1 MRTVQGAFA
10 HGDSIQPLVNV
21 SDRCPHPMSFRP
33 SWFFGL
39 FFLLAAAAP
48 AEESAFELGVR
59 AAERTLE
66 SGNLDKAREQ
76 IERLLERD
84 RRSVPVWKLKAA
96 WAEKSELED
105 DRIYAMHQALRL
117 QVLQGAEKSVVKS
130 YRAELQALDP
140 IAKDLFAMKSDFTKK
155 LYPLAEQYEK
165 QSRPHSAIRVYK
177 QILAL
182 DPENPEAQAAV
193 ERIASTPDPSLAGD
207 AKPKDLFEDV
217 TDEWIREHDE
227 EHKTWDTRAK
237 LERENYITYTDAG
250 YEVLVRSA
258 EAMELMN
265 AFYRIF
271 FRYGTEEHGGSVPR
285 IGLNIFKNRDEY
297 LEKGIGPPVE
307 WSGGHF
313 TGNFVETYIPASGGF
328 EGMVGTLFHEAAH
341 QFVSLATQAVGWLNE
356 GLASFFEGTRILP
369 NGTVIMNMPATHRLI
384 PLADRMEEG
393 WMASHDDGISG
404 DDANQTPKTAPT
416 FRIVLENKYQW
427 GPPWYAPTWGVVYFL
442 YNYQDPVDGRFVYRT
457 AFQEFIN
464 KSGGRQGDGAV
475 RNFEEVVLENPSKP
489 LKIDRPDD
497 APEIALPR
505 TVEELD
511 EVWMEYCLNL
521 RDELAGTIEVTRPY
535 LQWGTYA
542 YENRMYEEAKEHF
555 EKGLVQAP
563 DDIELLMA
571 FADLLSEEFKNPDRA
586 SKLVLEALHFLERQN
601 PVDEKAVRDAE
612 RLLGKLDKKQK
623 TLTKVREELAHAA
636 RAVVSR
642 YQAAGLDSMV
652 MDVSWRMAQNLDLPD
667 LFTEYEA
674 AVRRSGKSLAIWD
687 LAYNERNLEGWT
699 TQGIDGSFKA
709 NGLFLDVEFER
720 YEEGVYD
727 YQFLTLD
734 RLTSGDFSM
743 EAKIV
748 AEKGQVGFAGFVF
761 GQKGASTFHG
771 LLYMPPRTKT
781 KEGTANSAY
790 VDLMSS
796 FGSGNPKIWRHVPVS
811 EPVPTSD
818 TVSTNWRTLRLDV
831 AGRVVDFY
839 LDGELLSTHEFAS
852 RDVLRGSF
860 GLITGRGRS
869 RFRDV
874 RYLAREPTDQAAAIE
889 RQIRLEKMRAQGG
902 GAVGG
907 SYLGLVPPFPKVQEW
922 AQGHR
927 ESWDEHGPVPQLVM
941 FFSIRQNDLVPV
953 DKWLIALAK
962 EMEDIDLA
970 ITIIASPND
979 KDKIGEY
986 MKTHALP
993 GDVAIDFREE
1003 EGIGESFET
1012 FFIDRFNLPRALLLD
1027 LDQKVIWEGD
1037 PGVILGDGLVPGFE
1051 TYVDTPLDEL
1061 IASRR
1066 LKEFSAW
1073 VSDWEERGIDLLHD
1087 GDFPAALKILD
1098 AAEIFQ
1104 PGMFS
1109 EVDLARSQKS
1119 AVASAIGA
1127 LESTANS
1134 IQGAG
1139 ADPAFEVLIEW
1150 AEVLDSAPSKK
1161 ELKDHKKILEGSSA
1175 KDWENVGKSIAR
1187 YEKRKKLPF
1196 AERRDLL
1203 MTDLEALKGKF
1214 AEELVA
1220 ELRAASED
1228 EGAFEALIE
1237 KGAERPRL
1245 WLAREYFG
1253 W

>member
-1 MRTVQGAFA
+1 MTPR
-10 HGDSIQPLVNV
+10 L
-21 SDRCPHPMSFRP
+21 MS
-33 SWFFGL
+33 
-39 FFLLAAAAP
+39 LLALALLFPTALAAP
-48 AEESAFELGVR
+48 EESAFELGLR
-59 AAERTLE
+59 ATERTLE
-66 SGNLDKAREQ
+66 SGNLEKAHDQ
-76 IERLLERD
+76 IIRLLERD
-84 RRSVPVWKLKAA
+84 RRSVPAWKLRVRWAQAA
-96 WAEKSELED
+96 EDLD
-105 DRIYAMHQALRL
+105 DRIYSMHQAYRL
-117 QVLQGAEKSVVKS
+117 QVLQGAEKKVLKA
-130 YRAELQALDP
+130 YREELEGLDP
-140 IAKDLFAMKSDFTKK
+140 IARDLFSMKSDFTGK
-155 LYPLAEQYEK
+155 LKPLAEQYEK
-165 QSRPHSAIRVYK
+165 QGRPHSAIRVLK

-227 EHKTWDTRAK
+227 AHLTWDNRAK

-258 EAMELMN
+258 EAMEQMN

-285 IGLNIFKNRDEY
+285 IGLNIFKNREEY

-384 PLADRMEEG
+384 PLANRMEKG
-393 WMASHDDGISG
+393 WMSGPDDGISG
-404 DDANQTPKTAPT
+404 DDANQTPEMAPT

-442 YNYQDPVDGRFVYRT
+442 YNYQDPVDGRFVYRR

-475 RNFEEVVLENPSKP
+475 KNFEEVVLANPSKA

-497 APEIALPR
+497 AVDVRLPR

-535 LQWGTYA
+535 LQWGQYA
-542 YENRMYEEAKEHF
+542 MQNKLFEEAKEHF

-563 DDIELLMA
+563 DDIDLLIA

-586 SKLVLEALHFLERQN
+586 TKLVLEALHFLERQDPIN
-601 PVDEKAVRDAE
+601 EKAIRDTE
-612 RLLGKLDKKQK
+612 RLLGKLDKKMK
-623 TLTKVREELAHAA
+623 TLTKVREELAGAS
-636 RAVVSR
+636 RAVVAR

-667 LFTEYEA
+667 LFNEYET

-687 LAYNERNLEGWT
+687 LAYNEQNLQGWT
-699 TQGIDGSFKA
+699 TQGTDGSFSA
-709 NGLFLDVEFER
+709 DGIFLDVDFDKF
-720 YEEGVYD
+720 EEGVYD

-734 RLTSGDFSM
+734 RVTSGDFSM
-743 EAKIV
+743 EAKV
-748 AEKGQVGFAGFVF
+748 SVNRGKVGFAGFVF

-771 LLYMPPRTKT
+771 LLYMPGKLKA
-781 KEGTANSAY
+781 KEGTANTDY

-796 FGSGNPKIWRHVPVS
+796 FGSGSPKIWRHVPAP
-811 EPVPTSD
+811 EPERVSD
-818 TVSTNWRTLRLDV
+818 TVGETWRTLRLDV
-831 AGRVVDFY
+831 AGSVVDFY

-860 GLITGRGRS
+860 GLITGKGRC

-874 RYLAREPTDQAAAIE
+874 RYLSRAPADQAAAIQRE
-889 RQIRLEKMRAQGG
+889 IRFEKMRALGG

-907 SYLGLVPPFPKVQEW
+907 SYLGMVPPFPKVQRW
-922 AQGHR
+922 IQGNR
-927 ESWDEHGPVPQLVM
+927 ESWDELGPVPQLVM
-941 FFSIRQNDLVPV
+941 FFSTRQNDIVPV
-953 DKWLIALAK
+953 DAWLTTLAE
-962 EMEDIDLA
+962 EMKDIDMA
-970 ITIIASPND
+970 VTIVASPND
-979 KDKIGEY
+979 LDRLADY
-986 MKTHALP
+986 MKDHPLP
-993 GDVAIDFREE
+993 GDVGIDAREG

-1027 LDQKVIWEGD
+1027 VDQKVIWEGD
-1037 PGVILGDGLVPGFE
+1037 PGVILGAGLVTGFE
-1051 TYVDTPLDEL
+1051 TYLDTPIDEL

-1066 LKEFSAW
+1066 LEEFANW
-1073 VSDWEERGIDLLHD
+1073 IADWEERGADLLHD
-1087 GDFPAALKILD
+1087 GDFPAALKVLES
-1098 AAEIFQ
+1098 AEIFER
-1104 PGMFS
+1104 GLYA
-1109 EVDLARSQKS
+1109 EVDLALSQKA
-1119 AVASAIGA
+1119 AVATAVGA
-1127 LESTANS
+1127 LEGTSKS
-1134 IQGAG
+1134 IQASG
-1139 ADPAFEVLIEW
+1139 ADPALAVLLEW
-1150 AEVLDSAPSKK
+1150 AGALGEAPSKK
-1161 ELKDHKKILEGSSA
+1161 TLKDYKKILESREA
-1175 KDWENVGKSIAR
+1175 KQWADVPKAIAR
-1187 YEKRKKLPF
+1187 YRKRSKLEF
-1196 AERRDLL
+1196 AERRDSL
-1203 MTDLEALKGKF
+1203 MVDLEKLEGMFAKQLVADLKG
-1214 AEELVA
+1214 
-1220 ELRAASED
+1220 AAED
-1228 EGAFEALIE
+1228 EASFEDLVSTA
-1237 KGAERPRL
+1237 ADRPKL